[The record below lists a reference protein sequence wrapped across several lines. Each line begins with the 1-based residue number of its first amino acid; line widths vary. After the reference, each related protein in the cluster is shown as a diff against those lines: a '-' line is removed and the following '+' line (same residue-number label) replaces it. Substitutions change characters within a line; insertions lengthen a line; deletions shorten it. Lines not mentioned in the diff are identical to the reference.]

1 MYKPE
6 DYTLVKKVD
15 TYIENTFNLNDE
27 VLAFA
32 IKNSK
37 VHNLP
42 PIQITP
48 VIGRH
53 IYLLAKMNQ
62 AKRILEIGTLGG
74 YSTLWLAK
82 ALPKDGK
89 VVTIEHI
96 EDYATVAKE
105 NFVHANMQDVI
116 ELRFGKAL
124 QILPEMVEKNEPSFD
139 LFFIDAQKEE
149 YPEYVEW
156 AIKLAHP
163 GSIIICDN
171 VIRNGG
177 VLPEQQDK
185 EYYKQLAE
193 FNKKLAIDPR
203 LESTILPTMLP
214 LTDRDYL
221 DGISISIIK

>member
-15 TYIENTFNLNDE
+15 TYVEKLFAANNEDLD
-27 VLAFA
+27 FA

-37 VHNLP
+37 KNNLP

-48 VIGRH
+48 VIGRLL
-53 IYLLAKMNQ
+53 YLLAKMNQ

-82 ALPKDGK
+82 ALPKNGK
-89 VVTIEHI
+89 LITIEHI
-96 EDYATVAKE
+96 EDYAIVAKE
-105 NFVHANMQDVI
+105 NFAHANMQDVI

-124 QILPEMVEKNEPSFD
+124 QTLSEMVDKNEPSFD

-149 YPEYVEW
+149 YPQYVEY
-156 AIKLAHP
+156 AIKLSRP

-185 EYYKQLAE
+185 EYYKLLAE
-193 FNKKLAIDPR
+193 FNKNLATDQR

-221 DGISISIIK
+221 DGVSISLVK